1 MIEFRNYYVVKLNR
15 PATYKVEGILVMRF
29 LLFVKLRGLESGQKG
44 KRNILKLCPTVFN
57 LLSAFCDA
65 VDDCNLKLE
74 M

>member
-1 MIEFRNYYVVKLNR
+1 MIEFRNYYVVKLTR
-15 PATYKVEGILVMRF
+15 PTKVEGILVMTF
-29 LLFVKLRGLESGQKG
+29 LLFIKLLGLESGQKG
-44 KRNILKLCPTVFN
+44 KRNSLKLCPTVFN